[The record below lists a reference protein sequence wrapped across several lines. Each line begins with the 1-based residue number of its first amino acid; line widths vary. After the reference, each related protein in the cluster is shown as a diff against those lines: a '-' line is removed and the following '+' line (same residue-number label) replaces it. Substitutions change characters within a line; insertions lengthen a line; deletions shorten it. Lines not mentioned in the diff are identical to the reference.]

1 MNQRTERLGAEI
13 QSVLGRIISRGEIR
27 DARVRDAGLVTITSV
42 RVTGDLRE
50 ARVAFAV
57 FGADDAALERVRQGL
72 QSARSY
78 LQHELGR
85 QLRARNTALLSFV
98 VDRGLDNAFRVDS
111 LLRQEAAASAAT
123 AGPGAAESASEP
135 GPSGASPPADE
146 PEAGAD
152 ADDSSGK

>member
-13 QSVLGRIISRGEIR
+13 QSVLGRIISRGDIR
-27 DARVRDAGLVTITSV
+27 DARVRDAGLVTITRV

-50 ARVAFAV
+50 ARVGFAV

-85 QLRARNTALLSFV
+85 QLRARNTALLSFE

-123 AGPGAAESASEP
+123 AGPGAAQSAPEP
-135 GPSGASPPADE
+135 SDASPPADD
-146 PEAGAD
+146 PEAGVD
-152 ADDSSGK
+152 ADDPSGK

>member
-13 QSVLGRIISRGEIR
+13 HSVLGNIIARGEIR
-27 DARVRDAGLVTITSV
+27 DARVRDAGLVTITRV

-50 ARVAFAV
+50 ARVGFAV
-57 FGADDAALERVRQGL
+57 FGADDATLERVRQGL

-85 QLRARNTALLSFV
+85 QLRARNTALLSFE

-111 LLRQEAAASAAT
+111 LLRQEAAATAA
-123 AGPGAAESASEP
+123 
-135 GPSGASPPADE
+135 GASPAEQGEAAASDATHSGDE
-146 PEAGAD
+146 REAGD
-152 ADDSSGK
+152 ADDSPRK